1 MSVDNFP
8 RWLACLALAA
18 VFTANNGWAE
28 ATGSWKE
35 LGGVLAD
42 GQTQLRWTKNDNGQD
57 VSWDDARAYCAKLG
71 ADWRLPH
78 VDELANLHA
87 GAQRNGD
94 SAACG
99 NATCNVPRLFT
110 LSGNWYWSDT
120 EVNQDASAPSHV
132 LAWGVLLV
140 NGRRTQTFKFMP
152 HGARALCVQAP
163 ASM

>member
-8 RWLACLALAA
+8 RWLACLGLVSA
-18 VFTANNGWAE
+18 VTAGSVGAE
-28 ATGSWKE
+28 EMGSWKD
-35 LGGVLAD
+35 LGNAVLAD
-42 GQTQLRWTKNDNGQD
+42 GQLRWTKNDNGQD
-57 VSWDDARAYCAKLG
+57 VSWDEARAHCARLG
-71 ADWRLPH
+71 PDWRLPDA
-78 VDELANLHA
+78 DELANLHD
-87 GAQRNGD
+87 GARRNGD

-99 NATCNVPRLFT
+99 DATCNVPPLFK
-110 LSGNWYWSDT
+110 LSGNWYWSGT
-120 EVNQDASAPSHV
+120 EVNKDAAAPAHV